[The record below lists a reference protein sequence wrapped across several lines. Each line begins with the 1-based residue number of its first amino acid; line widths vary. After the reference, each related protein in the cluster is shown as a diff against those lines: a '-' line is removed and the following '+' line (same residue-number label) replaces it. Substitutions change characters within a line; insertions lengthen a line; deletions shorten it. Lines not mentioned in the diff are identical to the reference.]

1 MGVTDLQPKIGLGL
15 NSGLHMVME
24 EFPPYCSHCKSLG
37 HVRDVCPILFPNLCH
52 VKDVCT
58 PVVEGPLVGAHT
70 LQNVCDIP
78 PFVGVDHCIGDV
90 PLDNSG
96 VDGGDPSII
105 NAGEQENIATLV
117 EGDVDCLNSD
127 NLVSSNI
134 VWLSCIALAPGVEE
148 VDGVDHLDHG
158 AQVGHPSVEGSVV
171 CDSLV
176 DVPIEQISSNGW
188 IFFVSL
194 VLLSLWL
201 GFGRLETSAR
211 PIGTVENI
219 VPAIALKGDQAD
231 LFGQIVPGRCCDRP
245 GDLCSIRLI
254 SVVLKRE
261 KNQKLKIKYLRRE
274 KVVGFWRE
282 KSGFSDDAEPF
293 SIEVTVEE
301 FAVLEEFLC
310 KFRILPLCCPDFW
323 PDPDMTDGQSDDQA
337 APVGST
343 APVVGADTLS
353 QFASLVAQ
361 MMSETQSRA
370 STVRSE
376 DIDRHLQLFS
386 EVETSECPA
395 DRKVP
400 LAVFLLDGEAEHWWD
415 GQQAARFQ
423 GRLNSL
429 ITWEEFTE
437 ISEGIARYFEVALI
451 PFRITDFSELV
462 ERARLIENDMTATQ
476 QRWTASRKR
485 FGGETSGSG
494 SSGKRRFVPGS
505 GSGDSRKSGGSSG
518 TATSTTGSGSVSS
531 APVCQSCGRRHH
543 GQCYRIAGLCFR
555 CGQSGHRIAECPQMG
570 FDQRSE
576 FRSEGFVRPVGSAA
590 GRPRTVPPRPE
601 GFAGRGSGSSSAPRR
616 PPTIQREQS
625 SSVASAPAPVQPRV
639 YSLSQQEARD
649 APDVVTGTVYI
660 SDQPCRV
667 LFDSG
672 ASHSFLSEH
681 CFEILHLDSMVLP
694 VSLSVILPAGN
705 PLIARQFCLCEIEI
719 SGKKWKSSL
728 IRLPISSYDVILGM
742 DWLSQYEAQIDCL
755 KKQVS
760 LLVAG
765 ERVVFQGLRGV
776 LSSLVSALEVSRM
789 WKKGCPVFLASV
801 RDLNLEVGS
810 VSEIP
815 VVREFADVFP
825 EELVGLPPDRDVEF
839 SIDVFPGTAPISKAP
854 YRMAPK
860 ELSELKVQLQELV
873 DRGFVRPSVS
883 PWGAPVLF
891 VKKKDG
897 TLRMCID
904 YRDLNKV
911 TIKNKYPLPRI
922 DDLFDQLSGSSV
934 FSKIDLRSGYYQVK
948 VKETDVVKT
957 AFSTREYLD
966 QFVIVFIDDIL
977 VYSASEDEH
986 ARHLRIVLET
996 LRRHQLYAKFSKCEF
1011 WLKSISFLGH
1021 VISGEGISVDPQKI
1035 QAVADWP
1042 RPTTISTPL
1051 TRLTQKS
1058 VPFVWTPE
1066 CEASFQRL
1074 KECLTSAPV
1083 LALPSGT
1090 EGFQVFSDASL
1101 KGLGCVLMQHG
1112 QVIAYASRQ
1121 LKPHEK
1127 NYPTHDLELAAVVFA
1142 LKIWR
1147 HYLYGVRCEIFTD
1160 HKSLK
1165 YIFTQKDLNLRQRR
1179 WLELIKDYDLT
1190 IQYQP
1195 GKANVVADALS
1206 RKSSGF
1212 SGIQLTCDDF
1222 LIRDLERLQLEVVS
1236 SSDLELA
1243 QMSIQSS
1250 LEARIQ
1256 EAQKSDSD
1264 YSKLIAQIGSGK
1276 TPELRISDSGVIFC
1290 KNRLW
1295 VPVSGDLRQEIL
1307 YESHHSGYT
1316 VHPGSGKMYAD
1327 MKLLFWWPGMKKDV
1341 AEFVSRCE
1349 ACQLVKAEHQRPG
1362 GLLQSLPIPE
1372 WKWEE
1377 VTMDFA
1383 MGFPRSR
1390 QGHDAIWV
1398 VVDRLTK
1405 SAHFLPIRQT
1415 DSVDRLAQIYVKEIV
1430 RLHGVPR
1437 VIVSDR
1443 DGRFTSRLWKGIQ
1456 QGLGTKLHFSTAF
1469 HPQTDGQS
1477 ERTIQVLEDLL
1488 RLCVLD
1494 FSGSWE
1500 DHIPLIEFAYNNSF
1514 QSSIGMAP
1522 YEALYGRKCR
1532 TPLTPTSFGD
1542 RQALGATFADETAQ
1556 KINLIRERL
1565 KAAQDRQQKYY
1576 NQKHRFVEF
1585 QVGDFVY
1592 VKVSPMKG
1600 VSRFGQVSKL
1610 SPRYVGP
1617 FEVLERIGKAAYKL
1631 LLSESMPDV
1640 HNVFHV
1646 STLRKWVSDSGKKLS
1661 ADEVEIQENLAYK
1674 EEPELILAYVVR
1686 KLRNKEIRW
1695 LKSSGSTGLHGKQLG
1710 RRSLI

>member
-1 MGVTDLQPKIGLGL
+1 
-15 NSGLHMVME
+15 
-24 EFPPYCSHCKSLG
+24 
-37 HVRDVCPILFPNLCH
+37 
-52 VKDVCT
+52 
-58 PVVEGPLVGAHT
+58 
-70 LQNVCDIP
+70 
-78 PFVGVDHCIGDV
+78 
-90 PLDNSG
+90 
-96 VDGGDPSII
+96 
-105 NAGEQENIATLV
+105 
-117 EGDVDCLNSD
+117 
-127 NLVSSNI
+127 
-134 VWLSCIALAPGVEE
+134 
-148 VDGVDHLDHG
+148 
-158 AQVGHPSVEGSVV
+158 
-171 CDSLV
+171 
-176 DVPIEQISSNGW
+176 
-188 IFFVSL
+188 
-194 VLLSLWL
+194 
-201 GFGRLETSAR
+201 
-211 PIGTVENI
+211 
-219 VPAIALKGDQAD
+219 
-231 LFGQIVPGRCCDRP
+231 
-245 GDLCSIRLI
+245 
-254 SVVLKRE
+254 
-261 KNQKLKIKYLRRE
+261 
-274 KVVGFWRE
+274 
-282 KSGFSDDAEPF
+282 
-293 SIEVTVEE
+293 
-301 FAVLEEFLC
+301 
-310 KFRILPLCCPDFW
+310 
-323 PDPDMTDGQSDDQA
+323 
-337 APVGST
+337 
-343 APVVGADTLS
+343 
-353 QFASLVAQ
+353 
-361 MMSETQSRA
+361 
-370 STVRSE
+370 
-376 DIDRHLQLFS
+376 
-386 EVETSECPA
+386 
-395 DRKVP
+395 
-400 LAVFLLDGEAEHWWD
+400 
-415 GQQAARFQ
+415 
-423 GRLNSL
+423 
-429 ITWEEFTE
+429 
-437 ISEGIARYFEVALI
+437 
-451 PFRITDFSELV
+451 
-462 ERARLIENDMTATQ
+462 MTATQ

-485 FGGETSGSG
+485 FGGETSGSS

-505 GSGDSRKSGGSSG
+505 GSGESRKSGGSSG
-518 TATSTTGSGSVSS
+518 TATSTTSSGSVST

-555 CGQSGHRIAECPQMG
+555 YGQPGHRIAECPQMG
-570 FDQRSE
+570 YEQRSE
-576 FRSEGFVRPVGSAA
+576 SFVRPVGSAA

-601 GFAGRGSGSSSAPRR
+601 GFAGRGGGSSSAPRR

-625 SSVASAPAPVQPRV
+625 SSVASAPVPVQPRV

-705 PLIARQFCLCEIEI
+705 PLVARQFCLCEIEI

-776 LSSLVSALEVSRM
+776 LSSLVSVLEVSRM

-957 AFSTREYLD
+957 AFSTRYGHYEFLVMPFGVTNAPAIFMDLMNRVFREYLD

-1021 VISGEGISVDPQKI
+1021 VVSGEGISVDPQKI

-1042 RPTTISTPL
+1042 RPTTVFEVRSFLGMAGYYRKFVKGFSQISTPL

-1276 TPELRISDSGVIFC
+1276 TPELRISDSGAIFC

-1295 VPVSGDLRQEIL
+1295 VPVSGDLRREIL
-1307 YESHHSGYT
+1307 SESHHSGYT

-1556 KINLIRERL
+1556 KIILIRERL

-1631 LLSESMPDV
+1631 LLSDSMPDV

-1674 EEPELILAYVVR
+1674 EEPELILAYDVR
-1686 KLRNKEIRW
+1686 KLRNKEIPMVKVQWKHRTAREATW
-1695 LKSSGSTGLHGKQLG
+1695 EKESDM
-1710 RRSLI
+1710 RRSYPYLF